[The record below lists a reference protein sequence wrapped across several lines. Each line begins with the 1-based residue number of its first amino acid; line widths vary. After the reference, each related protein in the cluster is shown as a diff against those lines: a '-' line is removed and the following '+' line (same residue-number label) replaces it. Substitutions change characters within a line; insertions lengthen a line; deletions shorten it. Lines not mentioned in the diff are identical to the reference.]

1 LGLALTR
8 LGRYAEALL
17 AFEQAAATADGDGAR
32 IAEMELRLAE
42 VHDRL
47 GEWDVALDRL
57 QTGLEQ
63 LDGDTALAAQL
74 QAHAALLEYRL
85 GRVKD
90 AERRARAA
98 SEMAVRVGDRLA
110 GARADNMLGVLA
122 GARGDFTGALG
133 HLDAAV
139 RLAREDADRDL
150 LVAGLN
156 NLARALSRAGRTDD
170 AITAVQEAV
179 DIATAAGDRHH
190 EAALRSHL
198 ADLYHATGER
208 EASEEQQR
216 ASAAAFAGL
225 DSAESRPELWT
236 LVEW

>member
-1 LGLALTR
+1 
-8 LGRYAEALL
+8 
-17 AFEQAAATADGDGAR
+17 
-32 IAEMELRLAE
+32 ME
-42 VHDRL
+42 
-47 GEWDVALDRL
+47 
-57 QTGLEQ
+57 
-63 LDGDTALAAQL
+63 
-74 QAHAALLEYRL
+74 
-85 GRVKD
+85 
-90 AERRARAA
+90 
-98 SEMAVRVGDRLA
+98 
-110 GARADNMLGVLA
+110 
-122 GARGDFTGALG
+122 

-156 NLARALSRAGRTDD
+156 NLARALSRAGRTYD
-170 AITAVQEAV
+170 AVTAVQDAV

-198 ADLYHATGER
+198 ADLYHVIGER